1 MKTNKYNKIF
11 AEQVE
16 SKQLSHQSVSNIN
29 LWLYH
34 SDFQRFVPD
43 IELLIAKR
51 NWVELEDSFRTRLR
65 IGTGGIRGPLGVGP
79 NRINLRTIG
88 EAAQGLSNFINTS
101 FSKNKASGIIVGYE
115 TRKYCREF
123 AELSCRIFTANEIP
137 AFLFD
142 SPRATPEISF
152 AVRHLGATAGV
163 QITASHNPKT
173 DNGFKFYW
181 SNGGQV
187 VPPMDKKFM
196 DSISNVDEIK
206 IKPLS
211 NPSTEHLISMI
222 GKKVDESYVGN
233 ITDLSTT
240 NSNSAKITFSP
251 MHGVGS
257 TNVLPVL
264 KARGFN
270 ITIVPSQAN
279 MDHNFPTSINGIL
292 NPEYPEVMTESIKM
306 GEKSDSDI
314 VICSDPDGDRIRVA
328 TKNKLSSNEM
338 VLLNGN
344 QIGACLTHYLLSNRQ
359 KTCGL
364 KGTEKIICTS
374 VTTTLISDIAFSFG
388 LKPINDLPVGFKFI
402 ANEIEKLPDT
412 SKFIF
417 GAEESLGYLAG
428 DFVRD
433 KDAAIASLLIC
444 ELSSTLKDNDQT
456 LLTYL
461 NNIYQEFGYYNNSL
475 FITELGGTTGQQI
488 IKEVM
493 SDLHENPP
501 TNIDKIPILRV
512 QDRLL
517 KKEKTPDSYQVG
529 HYSDMIS
536 MYLSKDLKTRISIR
550 PSGTEPILK
559 IYIQCHD
566 TVKNDLCSTKIAVDN
581 KTRLLQ
587 SSIVNY
593 IGSRL
598 SQQSRKEW
606 NQSRHQIL
614 S

>member
-1 MKTNKYNKIF
+1 METNKYNKIF
-11 AEQVE
+11 TQQIEDR
-16 SKQLSHQSVSNIN
+16 QLSHQAVSNIN

-43 IELLIAKR
+43 IELLIANR

-79 NRINLRTIG
+79 NRINFRTIG
-88 EAAQGLSNFINTS
+88 EAAQGLSNFINTYS
-101 FSKNKASGIIVGYE
+101 NTNKTFGIIVGYE
-115 TRKYCREF
+115 ARKYCQEF
-123 AELSCRIFTANEIP
+123 AELSCQIFTANGIP
-137 AFLFD
+137 VFLFD

-152 AVRHLGATAGV
+152 AVRHLGTTAGV

-181 SNGGQV
+181 SSGGQV

-196 DSISNVDEIK
+196 DSVLNVNK
-206 IKPLS
+206 IKSKPLF
-211 NPSTEHLISMI
+211 NPSTKHLISMI
-222 GKKVDESYVGN
+222 GEKVDRSYIGK

-240 NSNSAKITFSP
+240 NSNSAKIAFSP
-251 MHGVGS
+251 MHGAGS

-270 ITIVPSQAN
+270 ITIVRNQAA
-279 MDHNFPTSINGIL
+279 MDADFPTSINGIL
-292 NPEYPEVMTESIKM
+292 NPEYPEVMTESIKI
-306 GEKSDSDI
+306 GEQSGADV

-328 TKNKLSSNEM
+328 TKNEIGSNKII
-338 VLLNGN
+338 LLNGN

-359 KTCGL
+359 TSFGL

-374 VTTTLISDIAFSFG
+374 VTTTLISDIALSFG

-402 ANEIEKLPDT
+402 ADEIEKMPDT

-417 GAEESLGYLAG
+417 GAEESLGYLSG

-433 KDAAIASLLIC
+433 KDAAIASLLVC
-444 ELSSTLKDNDQT
+444 ELSSTLKDSNQT
-456 LLTYL
+456 LTTYL
-461 NNIYQEFGYYNNSL
+461 NKLYQEFGYYNNSL
-475 FITELGGTTGQQI
+475 FIIELPGTYGQQI
-488 IKEVM
+488 IKEIM
-493 SDLHENPP
+493 SDLHAIQPKNLDNMPV
-501 TNIDKIPILRV
+501 LHV
-512 QDRLL
+512 QDRLS
-517 KKEKTPDSYQVG
+517 KKDKLPDNYQVG
-529 HYSDMIS
+529 HYLDMIS
-536 MYLSKDLKTRISIR
+536 LYLSKDLKTRITIR

-566 TVKNDLCSTKIAVDN
+566 RVKNDLSSTKNTVDAKTGLLKASIA
-581 KTRLLQ
+581 
-587 SSIVNY
+587 NY
-593 IGSRL
+593 IESRL

-606 NQSRHQIL
+606 NKSRHQVL